1 MLTIFT
7 ITQIYISIKIP
18 HLPFNISVLLSQTYL
33 LDNQFHNL
41 QTYLS
46 LHSIEYATSLRIIK
60 IKRLLYFQYIITLN
74 YIYIYLSQQ
83 YLFILLVVF
92 N

>member
-18 HLPFNISVLLSQTYL
+18 HLPFNISALLSQTYL

-46 LHSIEYATSLRIIK
+46 LHSIEYATSLRITK

-74 YIYIYLSQQ
+74 YIYIYI
-83 YLFILLVVF
+83 YLNNIYLYF
-92 N
+92 